1 MARLENRVRRLE
13 ETVEAGGGAAAIS
26 RLDDE
31 EVFVLADAVRKA
43 QQADAAG
50 VPRPTLTRE
59 EAAAQA
65 RFFALR
71 EEAIRAGWGESSF
84 RIV

>member
-1 MARLENRVRRLE
+1 MGRLERRLRKLE
-13 ETVEAGGGAAAIS
+13 ENVERGGYAAALSKASDKDIF
-26 RLDDE
+26 L
-31 EVFVLADAVRKA
+31 LADAARKA
-43 QQADAAG
+43 QQADEAG
-50 VPRPTLTRE
+50 EPRPYLTRE
-59 EAAAQA
+59 EAEAQA